1 VSNLFNLV
9 ELIRDTQAEI
19 ARAEQAIA
27 EHGASLALELST
39 SSLRYRLEELE
50 QQFADATAA
59 EEIDVCS
66 YRLIPGDPAR
76 YPIAAI
82 GKAFTQFQTLITVL
96 YDAIKKD
103 QPRKRAAVSAESVFE
118 TMLDFAY
125 SYSGSL
131 GFVFSVP
138 NDRML
143 VGESLLDMA
152 MGAFMDLPRVESTES
167 VSAFAK
173 KYGTAPVRLAF
184 LWAQAHLGAGL
195 SVDVQW
201 RRKNEVRRHM
211 LLQVPELQRFV
222 NLVASTG
229 ETQQES
235 LRVYGELVGVDV
247 LTRTFHFVVDSKT
260 DIRGPLHQSFKAP
273 EPLVVRS
280 YYTATI
286 VLETRLQY
294 ATGEE
299 DKKYFLISLEASTPS
314 VGGVSEPKSSDI
326 GSSDTVDLE

>member
-1 VSNLFNLV
+1 MSNLLNLI

-19 ARAEQAIA
+19 AHAEQAIA
-27 EHGASLALELST
+27 EHGPSLALELST

-66 YRLIPGDPAR
+66 YRLIPGNTAR

-82 GKAFTQFQTLITVL
+82 GRAFTQFQTLITVL
-96 YDAIKKD
+96 YDSIKKD
-103 QPRKRAAVSAESVFE
+103 QPRKRAAVSAESAFE
-118 TMLDFAY
+118 TMLDFSYA
-125 SYSGSL
+125 YSGSL

-167 VSAFAK
+167 VSIFAK

-201 RRKNEVRRHM
+201 RRKNEVRRQL

-235 LRVYGELVGVDV
+235 LRLYGELVGVDV

-260 DIRGPLHQSFKAP
+260 DIRGLLHPSFKAP
-273 EPLVVRS
+273 ELLVVRS
-280 YYTATI
+280 YYTADI

-294 ATGEE
+294 STGEE
-299 DKKYFLISLEASTPS
+299 DKRYFLVSLDASAAA
-314 VGGVSEPKSSDI
+314 VSGPAESSSSDV
-326 GSSDTVDLE
+326 GSGDTVDLE